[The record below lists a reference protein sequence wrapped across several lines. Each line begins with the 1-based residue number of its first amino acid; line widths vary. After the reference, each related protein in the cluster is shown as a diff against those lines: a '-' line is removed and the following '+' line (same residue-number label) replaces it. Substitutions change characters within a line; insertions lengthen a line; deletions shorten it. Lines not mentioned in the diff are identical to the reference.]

1 MRILPASFPC
11 VLNHVSSMA
20 TSSLDSL
27 FSEFDDIFMD
37 ETDGA
42 FPELK
47 AMIGPPM
54 HIYLRKDIPIR
65 PTRCLHVRRIP
76 LGFEEVAN
84 REIDSL
90 LAAGV
95 IRRVNEPTAWISPAA
110 FIIKPDGK
118 SLRLV
123 VDLRGLNRHV
133 LRPVHPFPSV
143 QEITSS
149 ITAGTKFFMKLDALK
164 GYYQIQLDEESI
176 ALTTFI
182 TPQGHFAFARAPMG
196 CSASGDEY

>member
-1 MRILPASFPC
+1 M
-11 VLNHVSSMA
+11 
-20 TSSLDSL
+20 
-27 FSEFDDIFMD
+27 DI
-37 ETDGA
+37 TCRVHY
-42 FPELK
+42 K
-47 AMIGPPM
+47 A
-54 HIYLRKDIPIR
+54 
-65 PTRCLHVRRIP
+65 RRI
-76 LGFEEVAN
+76 F
-84 REIDSL
+84 
-90 LAAGV
+90 
-95 IRRVNEPTAWISPAA
+95 
-110 FIIKPDGK
+110 
-118 SLRLV
+118 

>member
-42 FPELK
+42 FPELN

-54 HIYLRKDIPIR
+54 HIYLRIDIPIR

-76 LGFEEVAN
+76 LGFEVVAN

-110 FIIKPDGK
+110 FIIKPDG
-118 SLRLV
+118 LV

-182 TPQGHFAFARAPMG
+182 PPQGHFAFARAPMG
-196 CSASGDEY
+196 CFGEWR